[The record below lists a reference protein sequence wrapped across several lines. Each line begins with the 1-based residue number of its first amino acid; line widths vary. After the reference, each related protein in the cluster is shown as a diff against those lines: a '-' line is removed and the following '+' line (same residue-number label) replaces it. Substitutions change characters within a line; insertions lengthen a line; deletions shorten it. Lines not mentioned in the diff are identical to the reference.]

1 MELLEIKT
9 TMWEMKNTLDGN
21 DGELDIIEEKIRET
35 KDIAIKTTKNET
47 QKRECLNE
55 QNINELW
62 NKHNKP
68 QMCVT

>member
-1 MELLEIKT
+1 MELLEIKA

-21 DGELDIIEEKIRET
+21 DGELDIIEEKIREI

-47 QKRECLNE
+47 QKRKCLNE

-62 NKHNKP
+62 NNHNKP
-68 QMCVT
+68 HMCVT